1 MPCLISFYLHSIGG
15 DSNDPMIVVGRQKSF
30 TNFNFS
36 TPHEDLI
43 RSQASQ
49 GLPSAP
55 SYSLM
60 KSTNKQ
66 QMKEE
71 TSKDEGN
78 IVETITSP
86 YNDGISRKKTG
97 NCYDSNNVPTS
108 SKSDLENVRHFVDK
122 PEFSSVKSN
131 CKLEIEN
138 FNCRKVQNGYTK
150 VDPIVNNN
158 ITTNQGPNT
167 LVMSSSATLVNG
179 NVNICKNTS
188 SHNTSKTNSIT
199 PKAFKNVNEDT
210 RTRMHGN
217 NSIKKNQKEPGTENV
232 REESIGRFS
241 PTPTPYVD
249 FPLQFNF
256 GSTYAS
262 AVTVFF
268 DDQ

>member
-1 MPCLISFYLHSIGG
+1 
-15 DSNDPMIVVGRQKSF
+15 
-30 TNFNFS
+30 
-36 TPHEDLI
+36 
-43 RSQASQ
+43 
-49 GLPSAP
+49 
-55 SYSLM
+55 
-60 KSTNKQ
+60 
-66 QMKEE
+66 MKE
-71 TSKDEGN
+71 TSLERSPHPTMMEYPGRKLA
-78 IVETITSP
+78 IVMTQITSRP
-86 YNDGISRKKTG
+86 LAKVI
-97 NCYDSNNVPTS
+97 
-108 SKSDLENVRHFVDK
+108 LENVRHFVDK

-131 CKLEIEN
+131 CELDKEN
-138 FNCRKVQNGYTK
+138 FNCTKFQNSYTK
-150 VDPIVNNN
+150 VDPFVNNN
-158 ITTNQGPNT
+158 ITTSQSPNT

-210 RTRMHGN
+210 RTRMHAN